1 MRFNNVDVENVEKL
15 VKEIT
20 ENPEKAFITKKVAG
34 EWVFKEGEPQFKAF
48 LKYENGEA
56 VVEADSPTKMG
67 GSGLRPD
74 PVQYCM
80 MGLIACFAQ
89 TYVGIATEKGVKL
102 TKLRVEA
109 VNKINLRRPLGVG
122 DDPIT
127 EGIKLKVYAEG
138 APEDVLN
145 EIMELAMKRCPGV
158 YCVTNPIPIEP
169 QLNPSGE

>member
-15 VKEIT
+15 VREIT

-34 EWVFKEGEPQFKAF
+34 EWVFKDGEPQFKAF
-48 LKYENGEA
+48 LKYENGES

-80 MGLIACFAQ
+80 MGLIACYAQ
-89 TYVGIATEKGVKL
+89 TYVGIAVEKGVKL

-109 VNKINLRRPLGVG
+109 INRINLRRPLGVG
-122 DDPIT
+122 EDPIT

-138 APEDVLN
+138 ASEEVLK
-145 EIMELAMKRCPGV
+145 EIMDLAMKRCPGV

-169 QLNPSGE
+169 QLNPEE